1 VSGPPDPELDVLPRA
16 GRRPPGTV
24 VAGIAAI
31 AAGGALGGLA
41 RYAAVTAAPPGG
53 GFPWATLAV
62 NLVGAFVVGVL
73 ATRIAD
79 GRLSER
85 VRPFAITG
93 VCGGLTTFSTVMT
106 EVDLLVHAGRA
117 GLAATYLAVTVVAGG
132 TAALLGLRAGG
143 ER

>member
-1 VSGPPDPELDVLPRA
+1 VSGPPDPEIDALPCA
-16 GRRPPGTV
+16 GRRPPGAAV
-24 VAGIAAI
+24 FAI

-41 RYAAVTAAPPGG
+41 RYAAVTAAPPRG

-73 ATRIAD
+73 ATRIAA

-93 VCGGLTTFSTVMT
+93 VCGGLTTFSTVMS
-106 EVDLLVHAGRA
+106 EVDLLVQAGRA
-117 GLAATYLAVTVVAGG
+117 GLAGTYLAVTVAAGG
-132 TAALLGLRAGG
+132 AAALLGVRAGG
-143 ER
+143 DR